1 MSRRKEIQMKKN
13 MKKLAIFMMI
23 AAIAVFAAA
32 TTASAWWMNG
42 IWGEYEV
49 IGTGQCLFS
58 LAGFDKTSL
67 APLPTCVPPTCDPAK
82 FVTSIGTTF
91 YDGVYKF
98 DHTGTG
104 SATLTGRQVSAAG
117 ASVSTLKFDFTYTL
131 DHGAITFATIPG
143 TDTSTCDT
151 GVCGPGNVTRLST
164 GPQHGNISPFQD
176 SLEIHCGAPVIIDIL
191 KADLTPAGPQLI
203 CNISLAG
210 SRK

>member
-1 MSRRKEIQMKKN
+1 MIGFIKK
-13 MKKLAIFMMI
+13 FSVSVFVMI
-23 AAIAVFAAA
+23 VALSMFTAA

-42 IWGEYEV
+42 IRGEFEV

-58 LAGFDKTSL
+58 AGGINATTL
-67 APLPTCVPPTCDPAK
+67 APNPIPNVGL
-82 FVTSIGTTF
+82 VTSVGTTF

-98 DHTGTG
+98 DYNGTG

-117 ASVSTLKFDFTYTL
+117 ASVSTLKFDFTYIL
-131 DHGAITFATIPG
+131 DHGAITFTTILG
-143 TDTSTCDT
+143 TDTSTCNT
-151 GVCGPGNVTRLST
+151 GICGPGKVTLLST

-176 SLEIHCGAPVIIDIL
+176 SLEVHCGAPVIIDIL
-191 KADLTPAGPQLI
+191 NSDLTSAGPQLI

>member
-1 MSRRKEIQMKKN
+1 MKGN
-13 MKKLAIFMMI
+13 TKKLAVFVMI
-23 AAIAVFAAA
+23 VALVTLMAVA
-32 TTASAWWMNG
+32 TASAWWMNG

-58 LAGFDKTSL
+58 AGGINATTL
-67 APLPTCVPPTCDPAK
+67 APNPIPNDGL
-82 FVTSIGTTF
+82 VTSVGTTF

-98 DHTGTG
+98 DYNGTG

-131 DHGAITFATIPG
+131 DHGAITFTTILG
-143 TDTSTCDT
+143 TDTSTCNK
-151 GVCGPGNVTRLST
+151 GVCGPGSVTRLST
-164 GPQHGNISPFQD
+164 GPQHGSISPFQD

>member
-1 MSRRKEIQMKKN
+1 MKGN
-13 MKKLAIFMMI
+13 TKKLAVFVMIVALVTFM
-23 AAIAVFAAA
+23 AVA
-32 TTASAWWMNG
+32 TASAWWMNG

-58 LAGFDKTSL
+58 AGGINAATL
-67 APLPTCVPPTCDPAK
+67 APNPIPNDGL
-82 FVTSIGTTF
+82 VTSVGTTF

-98 DHTGTG
+98 DYNGTG

-131 DHGAITFATIPG
+131 DHGAITFTTILG
-143 TDTSTCDT
+143 TDTSTCNT
-151 GVCGPGNVTRLST
+151 GVCGPGSVTRLST

-191 KADLTPAGPQLI
+191 KPDLTPVGPQLI